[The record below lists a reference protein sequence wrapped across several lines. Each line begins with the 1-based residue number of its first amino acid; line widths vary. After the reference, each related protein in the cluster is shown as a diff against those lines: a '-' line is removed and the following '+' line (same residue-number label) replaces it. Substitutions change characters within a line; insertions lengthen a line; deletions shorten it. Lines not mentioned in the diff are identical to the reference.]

1 MIAGAFRSFGNMAIS
16 CYIPVYFQKIYPLYT
31 TQYSILSAAALVI
44 FGFSSV
50 LIGGIIGE
58 KYEKKYFM
66 T

>member
-1 MIAGAFRSFGNMAIS
+1 MIAGALRSFGNMAIS
-16 CYIPVYFQKIYPLYT
+16 CYIPVYFQKVYPQFT
-31 TQYSILSAAALVI
+31 SEYSILSAAALVL

-58 KYEKKYFM
+58 KYEKKYYM